1 LTNVIDNSIAQLS
14 ANNADLNTEMKQ
26 LKRDMENLDNEKE
39 ELTRTIEANNRN
51 LNTALGQLKD
61 EKEELAQTIEV
72 NDRNLNTALEQLKDE
87 KEELSQ
93 TIETNNRHLNTEIQ
107 QLKDQRNELR
117 QDMNNLLPVGSII
130 AWVTKPTKYTSELAS
145 LPDGWVRCNGDIIPR
160 PSIWAGK
167 LAPDLN
173 GEKRFLRGNS
183 DRYVLTLEEDQMQDH
198 KHTLKDP
205 GHAHPYVDKWPNGD
219 QQYHSND
226 HWGSAAGSDK
236 AWDRWDQPHNAMTT
250 TRASGV
256 KVENVSGGRS
266 GSETRPR
273 NMNVIYIMKVW

>member
-1 LTNVIDNSIAQLS
+1 
-14 ANNADLNTEMKQ
+14 
-26 LKRDMENLDNEKE
+26 
-39 ELTRTIEANNRN
+39 
-51 LNTALGQLKD
+51 
-61 EKEELAQTIEV
+61 
-72 NDRNLNTALEQLKDE
+72 
-87 KEELSQ
+87 
-93 TIETNNRHLNTEIQ
+93 
-107 QLKDQRNELR
+107 
-117 QDMNNLLPVGSII
+117 MNNLLPVGSII
-130 AWVTKPTKYTSELAS
+130 AWVIKPTKYTSELAS
-145 LPDGWVRCNGDIIPR
+145 LPDGWVRCNGDIIPK

-167 LAPDLN
+167 LTPDLN

-236 AWDRWDQPHNAMTT
+236 AWDRWDQPHNVMTT

-256 KVENVSGGRS
+256 KVQ
-266 GSETRPR
+266 
-273 NMNVIYIMKVW
+273 